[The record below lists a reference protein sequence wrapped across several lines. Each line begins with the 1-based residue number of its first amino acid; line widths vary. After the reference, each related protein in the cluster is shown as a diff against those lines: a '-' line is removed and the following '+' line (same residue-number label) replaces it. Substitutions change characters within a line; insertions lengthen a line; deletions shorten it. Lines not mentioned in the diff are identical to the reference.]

1 MPPVSFHSV
10 SAHYCLSEREVNWTN
25 VGGGRVVWRP
35 EYEANS
41 TSTCSAR
48 TNAIDLLFSFSLLEA
63 TNSLLEDVLL
73 ERHVGV
79 CYNIYTMT
87 DLMV

>member
-1 MPPVSFHSV
+1 M
-10 SAHYCLSEREVNWTN
+10 REKLTGLMS
-25 VGGGRVVWRP
+25 GGGGGWVWSP